1 MAKENIKI
9 DLTNCEKMIMKVIW
23 DEEGDCEL
31 QHLIN
36 ELRDRYGK
44 NYARTTVGTFLKKLI
59 NEGYVSTHRVGR
71 ASYSHAEIS
80 EADYLEYLM
89 NKENHFWFA
98 GSQSKMLDALV
109 RAEAVSDDE
118 MSKMKEILNSAN

>member
-44 NYARTTVGTFLKKLI
+44 NYARTTVGTSLKKLI

-71 ASYSHAEIS
+71 SSFSHAEIS
-80 EADYLEYLM
+80 EADYLEYPM
-89 NKENHFWFA
+89 NKENHFCSRAASRRCSMHWFVQRRFRTKKFP
-98 GSQSKMLDALV
+98 G
-109 RAEAVSDDE
+109 
-118 MSKMKEILNSAN
+118 

>member
-1 MAKENIKI
+1 MAKENVTI

-31 QHLIN
+31 QHLIT

-44 NYARTTVGTFLKKLI
+44 DYARTTVGTFLKKLI

-80 EADYLEYLM
+80 EEDYLEYLM
-89 NKENHFWFA
+89 NKEDHFWFG

-109 RAEAVSDDE
+109 RSEQVSGE
-118 MSKMKEILNSAN
+118 ELVKMKAILDGIS